1 MLDPNNYESTEALN
15 TDELLEYGSAAQV
28 EIDGLDADLEDLKE
42 KTKGKKEAKAKQAK
56 RIAMIFHAQE
66 SGASLFKLKD
76 GGITEERPDLEGS
89 LPLGDAPQQPVELPL
104 DDDLI
109 EEVHEAPVGRVEQD
123 DGNEDSSDKQEGSK
137 PQTYPAE
144 QDGQIYKAKG
154 TLGNTLNV
162 RQSVRGWTGRISGKP
177 VALDKG
183 TALEAMA
190 GVEDYLKEEFV
201 LDWTPTIE
209 IAEVSEAESEA
220 DSMVDL

>member
-1 MLDPNNYESTEALN
+1 MLDPNNYEITEPLN
-15 TDELLEYGSAAQV
+15 PDELLEYGSAAQV
-28 EIDGLDADLEDLKE
+28 EIDGLESDVDDLKAKL
-42 KTKGKKEAKAKQAK
+42 KTKKEKIAKHAK

-76 GGITEERPDLEGS
+76 GGITEEAPDLEGS
-89 LPLGDAPQQPVELPL
+89 LPLGDEPEQPVELPL

-109 EEVHEAPVGRVEQD
+109 EEVHEEPVGRVEK
-123 DGNEDSSDKQEGSK
+123 EPEGSK
-137 PQTYPAE
+137 LQTYPPE
-144 QDGQIYKAKG
+144 QDGQVYKAKG
-154 TLGNTLNV
+154 SLGNTLNV

-177 VALDKG
+177 VALDLE
-183 TALEAMA
+183 TAQEAMA